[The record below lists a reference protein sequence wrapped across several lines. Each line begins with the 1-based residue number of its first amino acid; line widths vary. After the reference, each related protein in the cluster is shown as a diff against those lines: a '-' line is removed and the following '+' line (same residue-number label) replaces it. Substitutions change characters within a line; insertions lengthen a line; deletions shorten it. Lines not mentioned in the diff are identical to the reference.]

1 MTLLLTILLFVTAVL
16 YAAVGLGGG
25 TGYLAVMGLLGVA
38 PEVMRPTALALNILV
53 AGIGSWKHLRVG
65 NFSARL
71 FWPIALVSMPAAFI
85 GGRLFLPGALYR
97 YIVAF
102 VLLYAA
108 VQLWRN
114 GRGKEKVERETAVL
128 PLWGALIAGAIIGLL
143 SGLVGVGGGIFLG
156 PLLLLGGWSKTRET
170 LGITAVFVLVNSVA
184 GLAGN
189 VSVVQ
194 SLPAEIPLWLLAAG
208 VGGWLGAELSS
219 QRLKPARLRQLLALV
234 LLIAAARMLF

>member
-53 AGIGSWKHLRVG
+53 AGIGTWKHLRAG